1 MITILMLRCLRV
13 LKEMHLRFF
22 SDLCYI
28 YIAKRTQGIDSSW
41 ILLGFF
47 FKYFFKIS
55 SRHVLGTSSRYL
67 GRYFGRQIQQLLRN
81 QLMFAGRAKPHF
93 VFENILLLTRRNFS
107 LNHAYWQTSA
117 TICIFWKRNNDHI
130 INKTHF
136 WDLKAIH
143 ASNNFS
149 YQELVRKKW
158 IIKILMLNLQILNN
172 NRGL

>member
-1 MITILMLRCLRV
+1 MLYLYCETNPRHRFV
-13 LKEMHLRFF
+13 L
-22 SDLCYI
+22 
-28 YIAKRTQGIDSSW
+28 DSSSN
-41 ILLGFF
+41 
-47 FKYFFKIS
+47 IS
-55 SRHVLGTSSRYL
+55 SKFLQDMSWERLQDILNVTIISFRKTNPTIITSKTSTR
-67 GRYFGRQIQQLLRN
+67 RFWN

-136 WDLKAIH
+136 WDLKAMH